1 MLFSVDA
8 HTIGCHLTG
17 NEVYIRN
24 LLNEFAGLDKSA
36 KFLAYVSKPDA
47 DRYLPRR
54 FKKARVSENPWLRLG
69 WEIPASLHRHRP
81 DVLHVQYTG
90 PISCP
95 VPMVVTVHDV
105 SFLDNPQYFTTFR
118 ARQLKLTVTRTIS
131 RAERILTPSEFSRR
145 SIVAAYGVPDD
156 KVTVIPNGVS
166 SAFRPMQSEAAAH
179 WVRERYGIAGP
190 FVLTVGDVQPRKNH
204 LGLIQAFEE
213 VLRAHPQLPHRLV
226 IVGKE
231 TWHAPQVRR
240 AAAGSSVADRI
251 HFTGWVGDDDLRR
264 FYCAADLF
272 VFPSLYEGFGLPIL
286 EAMAC
291 GRAVLCSNTSAM
303 PEVANAAGI
312 LFDPFSV
319 PEIARAMQDV
329 LLDAELRSRMER
341 LGLKR
346 AGSFSWSHAAQ
357 KTLNVYYQVAEARRG
372 LEARPEKR
380 SEKRRAVP
388 ART

>member
-24 LLNEFAGLDKSA
+24 LLNEFAALDKGA
-36 KFLAYVSKPDA
+36 KFVAFVSKRDA
-47 DRYLPRR
+47 DRYVPRR
-54 FKKARVSENPWLRLG
+54 FVKQQVSENPWVRLG
-69 WEIPASLHRHRP
+69 FEIPFSLHRQRP

-95 VPMVVTVHDV
+95 APMVVTVHDV
-105 SFLDNPQYFTTFR
+105 SFLENPEFFTSFR
-118 ARQLKLTVTRTIS
+118 AHQLKLTVTRTIS
-131 RAERILTPSEFSRR
+131 KAERILTPSDFSRR
-145 SIVAAYGVPDD
+145 SIIAAYGLPDET
-156 KVTVIPNGVS
+156 VTVIPNGVS
-166 SAFRPMQSEAAAH
+166 SAFRPMQAEAAAH
-179 WVRERYGIAGP
+179 WVNERYSIPSP
-190 FVLTVGDVQPRKNH
+190 FVLMVGDLQPRKNH

-213 VLRAHPQLPHRLV
+213 LLHTHPHLPHRLV
-226 IVGKE
+226 LVGKE
-231 TWHAPQVRR
+231 TWYAPQIRR
-240 AAAGSSVADRI
+240 AAQKSSVADRI
-251 HFTGWVGDDDLRR
+251 HFTGWVADEDLRR

-312 LFDPFSV
+312 LFDPYSL
-319 PEIARAMQDV
+319 PEIVRAMQDV
-329 LLDAELRSRMER
+329 LLDSELRWRLER

-346 AGSFSWSHAAQ
+346 AASFSWNRAAQ
-357 KTLNVYYQVAEARRG
+357 KTLDVYYQVAEARKG
-372 LEARPEKR
+372 LEARIEKRPEKR
-380 SEKRRAVP
+380 RVVQ

>member
-36 KFLAYVSKPDA
+36 KFVAYVSKRDA
-47 DRYLPRR
+47 DRYVPRR
-54 FKKARVSENPWLRLG
+54 FAKTRVSENPWLRLG
-69 WEIPASLHRHRP
+69 FEIPLSLHRQRP

-105 SFLDNPQYFTTFR
+105 SFLENPEYFTSFR
-118 ARQLKLTVTRTIS
+118 AHQLKLTVTRTIS
-131 RAERILTPSEFSRR
+131 KAVRILTPSEFSRQ
-145 SIVAAYGVPDD
+145 SIIASYGVPDD

-166 SAFRPMQSEAAAH
+166 SAFRPMQTEAAAH
-179 WVRERYGIAGP
+179 WVSERYGIPSP
-190 FVLTVGDVQPRKNH
+190 FVLTVGDLQPRKNH
-204 LGLIQAFEE
+204 LGLIQAFED
-213 VLRAHPQLPHRLV
+213 VVHAHPHLPHRLV
-226 IVGKE
+226 MVGKE
-231 TWHAPQVRR
+231 TWYAPHIRR
-240 AAAGSSVADRI
+240 AAQKSLVADRI
-251 HFTGWVGDDDLRR
+251 HFTGWISDEDLRR
-264 FYCAADLF
+264 FYCAADFF

-312 LFDPFSV
+312 LFDPHSV

-329 LLDAELRSRMER
+329 LLDSELRSRMER

-346 AGSFSWSHAAQ
+346 AASFSWTRAAQ
-357 KTLNVYYQVAEARRG
+357 KTLDVYYQVAEARRG
-372 LEARPEKR
+372 LEAPVEKR
-380 SEKRRAVP
+380 SEKRRVVP